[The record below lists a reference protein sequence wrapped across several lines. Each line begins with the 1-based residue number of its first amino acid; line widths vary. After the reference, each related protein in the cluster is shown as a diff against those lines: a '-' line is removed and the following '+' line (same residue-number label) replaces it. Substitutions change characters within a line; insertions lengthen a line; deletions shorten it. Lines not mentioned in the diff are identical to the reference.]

1 MKLKLYV
8 LVFNPFL
15 LSKMVIGDII
25 MMQGA
30 RQISDKG
37 GIDIINGS
45 PGDIVNNGVS
55 IRNCLNKE

>member
-30 RQISDKG
+30 HSKPRVRKVELASLIGLTEILSTM
-37 GIDIINGS
+37 
-45 PGDIVNNGVS
+45 
-55 IRNCLNKE
+55 R

>member
-8 LVFNPFL
+8 LVFSLLL
-15 LSKMVIGDII
+15 LSKMISADII

-55 IRNCLNKE
+55 IRNCLIKE

>member
-30 RQISDKG
+30 YSKPRVRKVELASLIGLTEILSTM
-37 GIDIINGS
+37 
-45 PGDIVNNGVS
+45 
-55 IRNCLNKE
+55 R

>member
-8 LVFNPFL
+8 LVFSLLL
-15 LSKMVIGDII
+15 LSKMISADII

-37 GIDIINGS
+37 GIDIINVS

-55 IRNCLNKE
+55 RRNCLNKE